1 MMMKQTSLQL
11 GAVDPK
17 VSIAFLRRIG
27 APQWRLLAGASER
40 VFGEKSQDK
49 MISWIADM
57 QRDGHPVYALLPRHD
72 EDHWWLTAR
81 LPLSVPPA
89 MLRPAPQIVVG
100 ADCFD
105 CLWRLEKPIATERAQ
120 ELVFAIVG
128 KAGKSAT
135 GEPIPLPGTILQK
148 RPMIGLARRYPVRQ
162 FNTSPSPGYRVA
174 DGKLVDVQRVT
185 SPKADPRLMSVPL
198 AENAAWQPGGQS
210 NGFLLVLGASGSGK
224 TESLKTIGAGIH
236 RYGVPVLVLD
246 FHGDVM
252 LNGVASTLL
261 SAGPASTLGLNPLEL
276 DVHGAQESG
285 LYDQRV
291 ALREMIRRAVPALG
305 HRQADTLGLALDEV
319 HARAG
324 IRDDAPDTWS
334 RAAPT
339 FTDLLAVLGEMNEDG
354 TQAAGGVMAAVRDLF
369 GHPIF
374 QRAQHLSVDA
384 MLAKSARLDLSKLP
398 DGVRFIAA
406 ESLLRR
412 IFRVL
417 RMRGPIPVKPVD
429 DGERFRLFV
438 IVDEA
443 KILSLGNGERDRSI
457 LSDLFTE
464 ARKFGLGM
472 VLASQMAEHFCDE
485 VRSNSASWLVLKPQ
499 AMAEAK
505 RNAPNI
511 GVEPDDLMKL
521 RGRGDGYFRTGAD
534 TARRIQVRPVA

>member
-1 MMMKQTSLQL
+1 MRPTSLQL
-11 GAVDPK
+11 GALNPLVAT
-17 VSIAFLRRIG
+17 AFLRRIG
-27 APQWRLLAGASER
+27 APQWRLLSGASER
-40 VFGEKSQDK
+40 VFTEKTQDK
-49 MISWIADM
+49 MASWIADM
-57 QRDGHPVYALLPRHD
+57 QRDGHPVYAMLPRHG
-72 EDHWWLTAR
+72 EDHWWVTAR

-89 MLRPAPQIVVG
+89 TLRPAPQLVVG
-100 ADCFD
+100 SDSFD
-105 CLWRLEKPIATERAQ
+105 CLWRFEKPVTTERAR

-128 KAGKSAT
+128 KAGDSAT
-135 GEPIPLPGTILQK
+135 GDPIPLPGTILQK
-148 RPMIGLARRYPVRQ
+148 RSVLGLVRRYPVRQ
-162 FNTSPSPGYRVA
+162 FNTSPSPGYRLV
-174 DGKLVDVQRVT
+174 DGKPVDVQQVAAPR
-185 SPKADPRLMSVPL
+185 SDPRLMSVPL

-224 TESLKTIGAGIH
+224 TETLKTIGTGIH
-236 RYGVPVLVLD
+236 NYGVPVLVLD
-246 FHGDVM
+246 FHGDVV
-252 LNGVASTLL
+252 LSGAPSTLL
-261 SAGPASTLGLNPLEL
+261 SAGPASTLGLNPMEL
-276 DVHGAQESG
+276 DLHGAQESG

-305 HRQADTLGLALDEV
+305 HRQADALGLALDETYS
-319 HARAG
+319 RAG
-324 IRDDAPDTWS
+324 ILDNDPDTWA
-334 RAAPT
+334 RTAPT
-339 FTDLLAVLGEMNEDG
+339 FTDLLGVLGEMNSDG

-374 QRAQHLSVDA
+374 QRARHLSVDE

-398 DGVRFIAA
+398 DGVRFVAS

-443 KILSLGNGERDRSI
+443 KILSLGNGERERSI

-511 GVEPDDLMKL
+511 GVDPEALMKL

-534 TARRIQVRPVA
+534 AARRIQVQPVA